1 MYMYVIINDRRILQ
15 YKRIYF
21 IVQSTETSY
30 TIFINL
36 ITTIITNEY
45 FLHSNFETGGVTC
58 INHAGYFKFPKPAF
72 SRQAIYRQAIYNQND
87 FRKIYVLSWHKKGLN
102 NYMICTFIE
111 MLWTIPL
118 TCHFWTFFFKVKL
131 KLISCS
137 TLLLM
142 HAFTL
147 LYIKCELS

>member
-1 MYMYVIINDRRILQ
+1 MIYKKLYVIINDRRILQ

-36 ITTIITNEY
+36 ITTIITNVY

-87 FRKIYVLSWHKKGLN
+87 FRKIYVLSLTQKRIKELYDLHIHRDALN
-102 NYMICTFIE
+102 LSSNVSF
-111 MLWTIPL
+111 LDV
-118 TCHFWTFFFKVKL
+118 FFL
-131 KLISCS
+131 K
-137 TLLLM
+137 
-142 HAFTL
+142 
-147 LYIKCELS
+147 

>member
-1 MYMYVIINDRRILQ
+1 MYVIINDRRILQ

-137 TLLLM
+137 TLLRM

>member
-1 MYMYVIINDRRILQ
+1 MIYKKLYVIINDRRILQ

-72 SRQAIYRQAIYNQND
+72 SRQAIYNQND
-87 FRKIYVLSWHKKGLN
+87 FRKIYVSSWHKKGLK

-118 TCHFWTFFFKVKL
+118 TCHFWTFFFKSETEIDKL
-131 KLISCS
+131 FNIAAYACIYTS
-137 TLLLM
+137 
-142 HAFTL
+142 
-147 LYIKCELS
+147 LY